1 MNVIQKYTDLEVW
14 LKSRELTNSIYT
26 ISKSYPEAERFGLT
40 NQMRRCAV
48 SVPSNIAEGCGRS
61 SFKETIH
68 FLYIARGSLYELET
82 QLYLSLDQNYISK
95 MASQELQENVI
106 TCKKLLNG
114 FINYYKSKI
123 E

>member
-14 LKSRELTNSIYT
+14 QKSRELTNSIYT
-26 ISKSYPEAERFGLT
+26 ISKSFPEVERFGLT

-61 SFKETIH
+61 SFKETVH

-82 QLYLSLDQNYISK
+82 QLYISEDQNFITK
-95 MASQELQENVI
+95 LASEELHDNVI

-123 E
+123 G

>member
-1 MNVIQKYTDLEVW
+1 MDAIQKYTDLEVW
-14 LKSRELTNSIYT
+14 QKSRELTNSIYT
-26 ISKSYPEAERFGLT
+26 ISKSFPEGERFGLT

-61 SFKETIH
+61 SFKETVH

-82 QLYLSLDQNYISK
+82 QLYLSQDQNYISK
-95 MASQELQENVI
+95 VANQELQNRVI

-123 E
+123 S